1 MFGGFGS
8 IRCSQLM
15 AAGQLGV
22 SLYVLKKKRFFFIG
36 INFDA
41 CFLVGFV

>member
-1 MFGGFGS
+1 MFGSFGS

-15 AAGQLGV
+15 AAGELGMPFICV
-22 SLYVLKKKRFFFIG
+22 EKEEMLFIG

-41 CFLVGFV
+41 CFLVGLV